1 MDNSKTVGYTEIYKN
16 TPMQWDVRNDYIMIR
31 DNNMDMGNWIG
42 CNYDNKKLEEV
53 FNGAS
58 LSNLRKNNTGHKPK
72 DDPDNYNKLIDI
84 ELSNCI
90 EPSTISFDVKDEY
103 HIWRNNKKLKCCH
116 MFSTS
121 FTNDNVECFPKTSQS
136 NDESVYSATCQNKLA
151 IDTTERTLFGE
162 IKCNIVVSAGDFCLS
177 CNQAGLPECVKVLS
191 DKIADIP
198 VNKGRLLEI
207 DDGETFRF
215 FADKNAKYNG
225 VEIDANKPI
234 TCRYQ
239 NGEIK
244 VVHFVDKQGQE
255 HKPQESKE
263 NEQNIKKAPKD
274 NAYETINDIINMLPL
289 YKSKYKQEDIETQ
302 DYTWLNNLSE
312 AIKNEKTGFT
322 MEDLTQINNYT
333 EKIARNFKE
342 LLDEKHPSEQEGVL
356 NLKSNITNNLNNL
369 KQIYAK
375 NVQLKDIVEQV
386 NKVSSLPNLTGGEL
400 VPFSDIEGKPCELLE
415 KLKSA
420 GVIDSVNNVNGKIE
434 IKLNP
439 AFHGTIS
446 FCGDLTSYKTRHGEV
461 FIEKPYGNEIVI
473 EVFEELLAQIKEHN
487 KNKEKDK
494 QIQFVAVPGNHEFL
508 ECCGDKDLSALTA
521 TEDAAIDESCKNI
534 TKKTSLLAKIKGL
547 KVIAEIQKYFL
558 EQACKNKD
566 DIADNDY
573 DPDYN
578 ENKILADIQLLGEDI
593 EKLKGMKNN
602 INECLGQVSKYV
614 EFVQALQENK
624 SSLFTGELEKKQ
636 KEKEL
641 YKRWKETL
649 TQLKQ
654 KIGPLCWENSNVL
667 LKMVFCHQ
675 NKKFRILHSFS
686 LFTPE
691 DYLNKDCTDKCA
703 NEETLKQKQK
713 EVYSKA
719 FKERH
724 LNDEGIEKKKLPTK
738 QCFSDNYVPTLV
750 GHEGGMSPDG
760 QTESVYCVDH
770 THELP
775 GGLVFIVDENNYIK
789 PYYTEKLLRDRQKK
803 EKQLWSKTKY
813 GDALG
818 DGKQLKI
825 LSNKE
830 LECGR
835 EQVKINIGA
844 EEDLLFDKKTKKPY
858 LQKIENCVNDHQFD
872 TAQQELDKASSL
884 EKKYNRTL
892 NNNIHILQA
901 SDTIKNGNNENLKTL
916 FVSNNDNLEKT
927 IEDYVNNKQGAS
939 NQQAVANAISSLI
952 VKNNASSLEK
962 YSRTFAF
969 SQKDK
974 RAQQVYETYKMLAEL
989 QNEINTSNQPKPN
1002 QTMIELNSIHSINTP
1017 CGCGCL

>member
-1 MDNSKTVGYTEIYKN
+1 
-16 TPMQWDVRNDYIMIR
+16 MQEVN
-31 DNNMDMGNWIG
+31 GN
-42 CNYDNKKLEEV
+42 E
-53 FNGAS
+53 
-58 LSNLRKNNTGHKPK
+58 
-72 DDPDNYNKLIDI
+72 
-84 ELSNCI
+84 
-90 EPSTISFDVKDEY
+90 
-103 HIWRNNKKLKCCH
+103 
-116 MFSTS
+116 
-121 FTNDNVECFPKTSQS
+121 
-136 NDESVYSATCQNKLA
+136 
-151 IDTTERTLFGE
+151 
-162 IKCNIVVSAGDFCLS
+162 
-177 CNQAGLPECVKVLS
+177 
-191 DKIADIP
+191 
-198 VNKGRLLEI
+198 
-207 DDGETFRF
+207 
-215 FADKNAKYNG
+215 DKNA
-225 VEIDANKPI
+225 
-234 TCRYQ
+234 
-239 NGEIK
+239 
-244 VVHFVDKQGQE
+244 
-255 HKPQESKE
+255 
-263 NEQNIKKAPKD
+263 
-274 NAYETINDIINMLPL
+274 
-289 YKSKYKQEDIETQ
+289 
-302 DYTWLNNLSE
+302 
-312 AIKNEKTGFT
+312 
-322 MEDLTQINNYT
+322 
-333 EKIARNFKE
+333 
-342 LLDEKHPSEQEGVL
+342 
-356 NLKSNITNNLNNL
+356 
-369 KQIYAK
+369 
-375 NVQLKDIVEQV
+375 QLKDIVEQV

-446 FCGDLTSYKTRHGEV
+446 FCGDLTSYKTCHGEV

-487 KNKEKDK
+487 KDKDKDK

-508 ECCGDKDLSALTA
+508 ECCGDRDLCALTA

-558 EQACKNKD
+558 EQAYKNKD

-573 DPDYN
+573 DHDYN
-578 ENKILADIQLLGEDI
+578 EDNIKEDI
-593 EKLKGMKNN
+593 KRLEGDIDKLTGMKNN

-641 YKRWKETL
+641 YKRWEETL

-703 NEETLKQKQK
+703 NEEKLKQKQK

-750 GHEGGMSPDG
+750 GHEGSMSPDG

-775 GGLVFIVDENNYIK
+775 GGVVFIVDENNYIK
-789 PYYTEKLLRDRQKK
+789 PYYTEKLLRDRQQE
-803 EKQLWSKTKY
+803 EKQVNNEKKSSLWSKTKY

-830 LECGR
+830 LERGQK
-835 EQVKINIGA
+835 QVKINIGA
-844 EEDLLFDKKTKKPY
+844 EE
-858 LQKIENCVNDHQFD
+858 KIENYV
-872 TAQQELDKASSL
+872 
-884 EKKYNRTL
+884 
-892 NNNIHILQA
+892 
-901 SDTIKNGNNENLKTL
+901 NGNTDTTE
-916 FVSNNDNLEKT
+916 
-927 IEDYVNNKQGAS
+927 
-939 NQQAVANAISSLI
+939 QQKVAEAISSLI

-962 YSRTFAF
+962 YSRIFAF

-974 RAQQVYETYKMLAEL
+974 RAQQVYQTYKMLTES
-989 QNEINTSNQPKPN
+989 QNEINTSNPPKPN